1 MIKIFIIWI
10 SIMAS
15 VQDESRE
22 YVMASGD
29 TTITLKRYVMCIYTT
44 GPNRGHSQQ
53 EAERIQRA
61 HLAYQDSLYAK
72 GILLVA
78 GPFGGDTEKRG
89 IVIYDLGHP
98 TLARPYVDADPAVVA
113 GRLDYELLEWW
124 TKKGSVIN

>member
-15 VQDESRE
+15 VQDEPRE

-44 GPNRGHSQQ
+44 GSNRDQPQ
-53 EAERIQRA
+53 EEAERIQRE
-61 HLAYQDSLYAK
+61 HLAYQDSLHTA
-72 GILLVA
+72 GVILVA
-78 GPFGGDTEKRG
+78 GPFGGAGTKRG
-89 IVIYDLGHP
+89 IVIYDLGN
-98 TLARPYVDADPAVVA
+98 ASEAAPYVQRDPAVKA
-113 GRLDYELLEWW
+113 GRLEYELIEWW